1 MLSDNLLSLLTSF
14 TKVELN
20 RFRKYLLSPYL
31 NEQPDATRLF
41 DFLNESIRQ
50 DMDVTQLTKAMVW
63 ETLYPARKFDD
74 AHLRRL
80 SSDLSH
86 LAMRFMVAEA
96 RNNDPLNEALDL
108 QKVLEKPLLKK
119 LLASTERQIFRLFD
133 ETPGQSSELLLA
145 QFRMHHRVF
154 SRASKLVAITGYG
167 DKLSTADFYLECFYL
182 IQKLKYYVAWLQ
194 FSGIRDTEKVIS
206 FMPGFWEEIN
216 SERFKNIPFITVF
229 SRVVLCFTEPNNES
243 HFQQLLIDLDKQAGN
258 LPKEDLRECYQ
269 IAQNYCA
276 LKVNQGQTDYY
287 PIFFRVLK
295 KTVLLEILV
304 ENNHLTEGVFKNM
317 VTISMW
323 VGEFAWAENFINEY
337 AAYLP
342 APIRENAKRYSLAN
356 IYFRQKKHAEVIDLL
371 QNVEYNDIVYAL
383 GSKLILL
390 RTYYE
395 TNESLALE
403 SLMDS
408 FRIYI
413 RRNKLISKNQKREYN
428 NFLNFV
434 KKLTYLNTFDSNAIS
449 KFKNLVTE
457 SSSNMPKKW
466 LLEKIDEIAASKRGK
481 SANNGA
487 NQK

>member
-1 MLSDNLLSLLTSF
+1 MLSDKLLSLLNSF
-14 TKVELN
+14 SKVELN

-31 NEQPDATRLF
+31 NEQPDAVHLF
-41 DFLNESIRQ
+41 DFLNEAIRKS
-50 DMDVTQLTKAMVW
+50 DTAVTQLTKLAVW
-63 ETLYPARKFDD
+63 KTLYPGRKFDD

-80 SSDLSH
+80 SSELSQ
-86 LAMRFMVAEA
+86 LAMQFMVAEA
-96 RNNDPLNEALDL
+96 RNNDPLNEALAL
-108 QKVLEKPLLKK
+108 QKVLEKPHLKK
-119 LLASTERQIFRLFD
+119 QLVSVERQIFRLFD
-133 ETPGQSSELLLA
+133 ETTGQSSELLLA
-145 QFRMHHRVF
+145 QFRMSHRIF
-154 SRASKLVAITGYG
+154 SRASRLVTITGYG

-206 FMPGFWEEIN
+206 FMPGFWEELKA
-216 SERFKNIPFITVF
+216 ERFKNIPLITVF
-229 SRVVLCFTEPNNES
+229 SRVVLCFTDPENES
-243 HFQQLLIDLDKQAGN
+243 HFQKLLIDLDKESSKLAR
-258 LPKEDLRECYQ
+258 EELRECYQ

-295 KTVLLEILV
+295 KTVQLEILL

-337 AAYLP
+337 AQYLP

-390 RTYYE
+390 RTFYE
-395 TNESLALE
+395 TNESQALE

-413 RRNKLISKNQKREYN
+413 RRNKLMSKNQKREYN

-434 KKLTYLNTFDSNAIS
+434 KKLSYLNTFDSSAIS
-449 KFKNLVTE
+449 KFKDLVTG

-466 LLEKIDEIAASKRGK
+466 LLEKIDEIVASKR
-481 SANNGA
+481 
-487 NQK
+487 